1 MGLNSQDS
9 LKELTF
15 YFAGGQTESFN
26 IVVRADGSLT
36 AQDLQQKIMRILDK
50 PWCTLHLPQQT
61 ILINTANILKV
72 ELKPP
77 VTEIQGESVFS
88 DVRRVT
94 ALARSANR

>member
-1 MGLNSQDS
+1 MALNNQDS
-9 LKELTF
+9 LKEITF
-15 YFAGGQTESFN
+15 YFVNGQTESFN

-72 ELKPP
+72 LKPP

-94 ALARSANR
+94 ALARSASR